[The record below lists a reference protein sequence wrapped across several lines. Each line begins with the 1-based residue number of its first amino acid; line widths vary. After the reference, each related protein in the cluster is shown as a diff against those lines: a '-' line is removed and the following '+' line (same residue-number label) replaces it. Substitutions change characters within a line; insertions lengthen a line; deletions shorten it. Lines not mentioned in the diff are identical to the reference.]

1 MNHANVKINLME
13 QNVTQINGGITIN
26 VDASVR
32 YVMYVTMIMF
42 GNAVHVAVKMENI

>member
-1 MNHANVKINLME
+1 MNHANVRINLME

-32 YVMYVTMIMF
+32 YVMYVKMIMF
-42 GNAVHVAVKMENI
+42 GNAVHAAVKMENI